1 MAYLLNRSTEVAVE
15 DRDPQIYEKR
25 MERLGL
31 GDGSDEEK
39 DGGGSEPGK
48 RRSEGR
54 EEAIDGQNGT
64 GSGER

>member
-1 MAYLLNRSTEVAVE
+1 MLAACNGACMIEQTSCYHTTHELVYG
-15 DRDPQIYEKR
+15 D
-25 MERLGL
+25 
-31 GDGSDEEK
+31 DGSDEEK
-39 DGGGSEPGK
+39 DSGGSEPGK